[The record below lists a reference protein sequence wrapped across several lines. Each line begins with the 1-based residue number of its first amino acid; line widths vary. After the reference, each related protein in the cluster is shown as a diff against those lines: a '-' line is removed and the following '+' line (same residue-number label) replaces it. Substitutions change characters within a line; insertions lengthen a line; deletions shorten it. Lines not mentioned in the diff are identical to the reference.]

1 MYVFRVAWFCN
12 MLISMN
18 FVRDGRVLI
27 ALVFVVFVFVALV
40 LVLTRRVM
48 VNRQG
53 GQRWTV
59 RVALGT

>member
-1 MYVFRVAWFCN
+1 